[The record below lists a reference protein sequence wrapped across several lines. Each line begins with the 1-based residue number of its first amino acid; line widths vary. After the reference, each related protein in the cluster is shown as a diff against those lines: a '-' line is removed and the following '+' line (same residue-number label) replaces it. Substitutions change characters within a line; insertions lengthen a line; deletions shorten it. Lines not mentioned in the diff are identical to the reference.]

1 VNERVALP
9 LSVGYRYLRWFH
21 RSSSAV
27 LCTTESH
34 RQELLGWGLGN
45 LVVWGRGVDTARF
58 RPGPRAPRRRPQVL
72 YVGRVAVE
80 KNVEA
85 FLNLPVDADKL
96 VVGDGPARGDL
107 QRRYPDARWLGFQR
121 GSELVSRYGD
131 ADVLVF
137 PSRTDTF
144 GLVMLEAMACGTPV
158 AAYPVT
164 GPRDVVSHGV
174 TGCLDSD
181 LGRAV
186 TGCLTL
192 DRAGCRAHA
201 LRLDWRQVTERLV
214 TALHP
219 VDRHSAGRQAA

>member
-1 VNERVALP
+1 MIEGYAPDTVHIATEGPLGLWARRYLVRRAIPFTSSLHTKFPEYVNERVALP

-21 RSSSAV
+21 RPSSAV

-34 RQELLGWGLGN
+34 RQELLGWGMGN

-121 GSELVSRYGD
+121 GSELVSRSRRRRCAGVPVSHRHLRSGD
-131 ADVLVF
+131 ARGHGLRYAGGGVSGHR
-137 PSRTDTF
+137 PS
-144 GLVMLEAMACGTPV
+144 
-158 AAYPVT
+158 
-164 GPRDVVSHGV
+164 
-174 TGCLDSD
+174 
-181 LGRAV
+181 
-186 TGCLTL
+186 
-192 DRAGCRAHA
+192 
-201 LRLDWRQVTERLV
+201 
-214 TALHP
+214 
-219 VDRHSAGRQAA
+219 